1 MKPEDLSRD
10 EILMLLNTPKLDAQL
25 SAVLDECTAAL
36 CKAAQPRTVYRVLPV
51 VHTGNGV
58 TLGGLPLLGKDI
70 ALHLTG
76 CKEAVLLA
84 ATLSAP
90 VDALIRRAEV
100 TDMTKAVML
109 DAAAGAAIERVC
121 NDLEAEIRAKYPY
134 PYYTARF
141 SAGYG
146 DFPITQQGDLVKLL
160 DAPRK
165 IGLTVTPAQTLLPLK
180 SVTAVM
186 GMSHEPVKD
195 ARRFGCGNDC
205 GECPY
210 QETCPMKKLKDQADE
225 SAVMRTLK

>member
-1 MKPEDLSRD
+1 MTPADLSRD
-10 EILMLLNTPKLDAQL
+10 EILMFLNTPEPGGHL
-25 SAVLDECTAAL
+25 SEMLDECTAAL
-36 CKAAQPRTVYRVLPV
+36 CKAAQPRTIYRVLPV
-51 VHTGNGV
+51 QHTETGV
-58 TLGGLPLLGKDI
+58 TLGGLPLQGDDI

-84 ATLSAP
+84 VTLSAP

-109 DAAAGAAIERVC
+109 DAVAGAAVEHVC
-121 NDLEAEIRAKYPY
+121 NQLETEIRAKYPY

-160 DAPRK
+160 DASRK

-186 GMSHEPVKD
+186 GMSHKPVKD
-195 ARRFGCGNDC
+195 ARRFCCGNSC
-205 GECPY
+205 AECPY
-210 QETCPMKKLKDQADE
+210 HEDCPRAKL
-225 SAVMRTLK
+225 

>member
-1 MKPEDLSRD
+1 MTPADLSRD
-10 EILMLLNTPKLDAQL
+10 EILSFLNTPEPGGHL
-25 SAVLDECTAAL
+25 SAMLDECTEAL
-36 CKAAQPRTVYRVLPV
+36 CKAAAPRTVYRVLPV
-51 VHTGNGV
+51 EHTENGV
-58 TLGGLPLLGKDI
+58 LLGGLRLLGEDI

-84 ATLSAP
+84 VTLSAP

-109 DAAAGAAIERVC
+109 DAVAGAAVEHVC
-121 NDLEAEIRAKYPY
+121 NELEAEIRAKYPY

-146 DFPITQQGDLVKLL
+146 DFPITQQGDLVRML

-186 GMSHEPVKD
+186 GMSQEPVRD
-195 ARRFGCGNDC
+195 ARRFCCGNSC
-205 GECPY
+205 AECPY
-210 QETCPMKKLKDQADE
+210 HEDCPRAKL
-225 SAVMRTLK
+225 

>member
-1 MKPEDLSRD
+1 MIPADLSRR
-10 EILMLLNTPKLDAQL
+10 EILMFLNMPEPGGHL
-25 SAVLDECTAAL
+25 SEMLDECTEAL

-51 VHTGNGV
+51 QHTESGV
-58 TLGGLPLLGKDI
+58 LLGGLALQGEDI

-84 ATLSAP
+84 VTLSAP

-100 TDMTKAVML
+100 TDMTRAVML
-109 DAAAGAAIERVC
+109 DAVAGAAVEHVC
-121 NDLEAEIRAKYPY
+121 NELEAEIRTKHPY

-186 GMSHEPVKD
+186 GMSHAPVKD
-195 ARRFGCGNDC
+195 ARRFCCGNSC
-205 GECPY
+205 AECPY
-210 QETCPMKKLKDQADE
+210 HEDCPRAKL
-225 SAVMRTLK
+225 

>member
-1 MKPEDLSRD
+1 MTSADLSRD
-10 EILMLLNTPKLDAQL
+10 EILMFLNTPEPGGHL
-25 SAVLDECTAAL
+25 SAMLDECTEAL
-36 CKAAQPRTVYRVLPV
+36 CKAAQPRTIYRVLPV
-51 VHTGNGV
+51 GHTENGV
-58 TLGGLPLLGKDI
+58 TLGGLPLQGADI

-76 CKEAVLLA
+76 CNEAVLLA

-109 DAAAGAAIERVC
+109 DAVAGAAVERVC
-121 NDLEAEIRAKYPY
+121 NELEAEIKAKYPY

-186 GMSHEPVKD
+186 GMSQQPVKD
-195 ARRFGCGNDC
+195 ARRFCCGNSC
-205 GECPY
+205 AECPY
-210 QETCPMKKLKDQADE
+210 HEDCTRAKL
-225 SAVMRTLK
+225 

>member
-1 MKPEDLSRD
+1 MKPDDLDRS
-10 EILMLLNTPKLDAQL
+10 EILMYLNTPSLDENL
-25 SAVLDECTAAL
+25 SAMLEDCVKKL
-36 CKAAQPRTVYRVLPV
+36 CAAAQPRTVYRVLPV
-51 VHTGNGV
+51 EHTASGV
-58 TLGGLPLLGKDI
+58 LLGGLPLQGEDI

-90 VDALIRRAEV
+90 VDALIRRASV
-100 TDMTKAVML
+100 TDMTLAVMY
-109 DAAAGAAIERVC
+109 DAVAGAAVERVC
-121 NDLEAEIRAKYPY
+121 NDLEAELRTKYPY

-146 DFPITQQGDLVKLL
+146 DFPITQQGALVQML

-165 IGLTVTPAQTLLPLK
+165 IGLTVTPAQTLLPMK

-195 ARRFGCGNDC
+195 ARRFCCGNSC
-205 GECPY
+205 EECPY
-210 QETCPMKKLKDQADE
+210 HETCPMRKE
-225 SAVMRTLK
+225 NAV

>member
-1 MKPEDLSRD
+1 MKPDDLDRS
-10 EILMLLNTPKLDAQL
+10 EILMYLNTPSLDENL
-25 SAVLDECTAAL
+25 SAMLEDCVKKL
-36 CKAAQPRTVYRVLPV
+36 CAAAQPRTVYRVLPV
-51 VHTGNGV
+51 EHTASGV
-58 TLGGLPLLGKDI
+58 LFGGLPLQGEDI

-90 VDALIRRAEV
+90 ADALIRRASV
-100 TDMTKAVML
+100 TDMTLAVMY
-109 DAAAGAAIERVC
+109 DAVAGAAVERVC
-121 NDLEAEIRAKYPY
+121 NDLEAEIKAKYPY

-146 DFPITQQGDLVKLL
+146 DFPITQQGALVQML

-165 IGLTVTPAQTLLPLK
+165 IGLTVTPAQTLLPMK

-195 ARRFGCGNDC
+195 ARRFCCGNSC
-205 GECPY
+205 EECPY
-210 QETCPMKKLKDQADE
+210 HETCPMRKE
-225 SAVMRTLK
+225 NAV

>member
-1 MKPEDLSRD
+1 MTPADLSRE
-10 EILMLLNTPKLDAQL
+10 EILMFLNMPEPGGHL
-25 SAVLDECTAAL
+25 SEMLDECTEAL
-36 CKAAQPRTVYRVLPV
+36 CKAAQPRMIYRVLPV
-51 VHTGNGV
+51 QHTESGV
-58 TLGGLPLLGKDI
+58 TLGGLALQGEDI

-84 ATLSAP
+84 VTLSAP

-100 TDMTKAVML
+100 TDMTRAVML
-109 DAAAGAAIERVC
+109 DAAAGAAVEHVC
-121 NDLEAEIRAKYPY
+121 NELEAEIRAKHPY

-146 DFPITQQGDLVKLL
+146 DFPISQQGDLVRLL

-195 ARRFGCGNDC
+195 ARRFCCGNSC
-205 GECPY
+205 AECPY
-210 QETCPMKKLKDQADE
+210 HEDCPHAKL
-225 SAVMRTLK
+225 

>member
-1 MKPEDLSRD
+1 MTPADLSRD
-10 EILMLLNTPKLDAQL
+10 EILMFLNTPEPGGHL
-25 SAVLDECTAAL
+25 SEMLDECTAAL
-36 CKAAQPRTVYRVLPV
+36 CKAAQPRTIYRVLPV
-51 VHTGNGV
+51 QHTETGV
-58 TLGGLPLLGKDI
+58 TLGGLPLQGDDI

-84 ATLSAP
+84 VTLSAP

-109 DAAAGAAIERVC
+109 DAVAGAAVEHVC
-121 NDLEAEIRAKYPY
+121 NQLETEIRAKYPY

-146 DFPITQQGDLVKLL
+146 DFPITQQGALVQML

-165 IGLTVTPAQTLLPLK
+165 IGLTVTPAQTLLPMK
-180 SVTAVM
+180 SVTAIM

-195 ARRFGCGNDC
+195 ARRFCCGNSC
-205 GECPY
+205 EECPY
-210 QETCPMKKLKDQADE
+210 HETCPMRK
-225 SAVMRTLK
+225 

>member
-1 MKPEDLSRD
+1 MKPDDLDRS
-10 EILMLLNTPKLDAQL
+10 EILMYLNTPSLDENL
-25 SAVLDECTAAL
+25 SAMLEDCVKKL
-36 CKAAQPRTVYRVLPV
+36 CASAQPRTVYRVLPV
-51 VHTGNGV
+51 EHTASGV
-58 TLGGLPLLGKDI
+58 LLGGLPLQGEDI

-90 VDALIRRAEV
+90 VDALIRRASV
-100 TDMTKAVML
+100 TDMTLAVMY
-109 DAAAGAAIERVC
+109 DAVAGAAVERVC
-121 NDLEAEIRAKYPY
+121 NDLEAEIRTKYPY

-146 DFPITQQGDLVKLL
+146 DFPITQQGALVQML

-165 IGLTVTPAQTLLPLK
+165 IGLTVTPAQTLLPMK

-195 ARRFGCGNDC
+195 ARRFCCGNSC
-205 GECPY
+205 EECPY
-210 QETCPMKKLKDQADE
+210 HETCPMRKE
-225 SAVMRTLK
+225 SAV

>member
-1 MKPEDLSRD
+1 M
-10 EILMLLNTPKLDAQL
+10 
-25 SAVLDECTAAL
+25 
-36 CKAAQPRTVYRVLPV
+36 LPV
-51 VHTGNGV
+51 QHTETGV
-58 TLGGLPLLGKDI
+58 TLGGLALQGDDI

-76 CKEAVLLA
+76 CQEAVLLA

-109 DAAAGAAIERVC
+109 DAVAGAAVEHVC
-121 NDLEAEIRAKYPY
+121 NQLETEIRAKYPY

-160 DAPRK
+160 DASRK

-195 ARRFGCGNDC
+195 ARRFCCGNSC
-205 GECPY
+205 AECPY
-210 QETCPMKKLKDQADE
+210 HEDCPRAKL
-225 SAVMRTLK
+225 

>member
-1 MKPEDLSRD
+1 MKPDDLDRS
-10 EILMLLNTPKLDAQL
+10 EILMYLNTPSLDENL
-25 SAVLDECTAAL
+25 SAMLEDCVKKL
-36 CKAAQPRTVYRVLPV
+36 CAAAQPRTVYRVLPV
-51 VHTGNGV
+51 EHTASGV
-58 TLGGLPLLGKDI
+58 LLGGLPLQGEDI

-90 VDALIRRAEV
+90 VDALIRRASV
-100 TDMTKAVML
+100 TDMTLAVMY
-109 DAAAGAAIERVC
+109 DAVAGAAVERVC
-121 NDLEAEIRAKYPY
+121 NDLEAELRTKYPY

-146 DFPITQQGDLVKLL
+146 DFPITQQGALVQML

-165 IGLTVTPAQTLLPLK
+165 IGLTVTPAQTLLPMK

-195 ARRFGCGNDC
+195 ARRFCCGNSC
-205 GECPY
+205 EECPY
-210 QETCPMKKLKDQADE
+210 HETCPMRKE
-225 SAVMRTLK
+225 SAV

>member
-1 MKPEDLSRD
+1 MKPDDLDRS
-10 EILMLLNTPKLDAQL
+10 EILMYLNTPSLDENL
-25 SAVLDECTAAL
+25 SAMLEDCVKKL
-36 CKAAQPRTVYRVLPV
+36 CAAAQPRTVYRVLPV
-51 VHTGNGV
+51 EHTASGV
-58 TLGGLPLLGKDI
+58 LLGGLPLQGEDI

-90 VDALIRRAEV
+90 VDALIRRASV
-100 TDMTKAVML
+100 TDMTLAVMY
-109 DAAAGAAIERVC
+109 DAVAGAAVERVC

-146 DFPITQQGDLVKLL
+146 DFPITQQGALVQML

-165 IGLTVTPAQTLLPLK
+165 IGLTVTPAQTLLPMK

-195 ARRFGCGNDC
+195 ARRFCCGNSC
-205 GECPY
+205 EECPY
-210 QETCPMKKLKDQADE
+210 HETCPMRKE
-225 SAVMRTLK
+225 NAV